1 MNFNIEDYINEID
14 LSPELADKARAC
26 KTSSELLKFAAEN
39 DVELPDDALE
49 AVAGGGC
56 GSEKTAVAVCN
67 YCGNEAENKKAVPG
81 RGEINVRW
89 CEKCNRKLTSD
100 RDYHIEYR

>member
-14 LSPELADKARAC
+14 LSPELEEKARQCSTA
-26 KTSSELLKFAAEN
+26 SELLELAAEEN
-39 DVELPDDALE
+39 IELSDDALE

-67 YCGNEAENKKAVPG
+67 YCGNEAVDKKTVPG
-81 RGEINVRW
+81 RGEKDVRW
-89 CEKCNRKLTSD
+89 CRKCNRKLISD